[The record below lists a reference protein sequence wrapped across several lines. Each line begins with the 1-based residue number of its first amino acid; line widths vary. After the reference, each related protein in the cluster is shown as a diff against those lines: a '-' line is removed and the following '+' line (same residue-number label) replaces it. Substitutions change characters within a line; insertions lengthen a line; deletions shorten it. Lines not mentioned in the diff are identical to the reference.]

1 MTFEDDDDD
10 EDDAS
15 SASTSDSSSCATSDD
30 RMLLETK
37 PRVARRRKKD
47 APVPM
52 APPAES
58 LNKKMKKKK
67 KKASLSS
74 LEAALATLP
83 QVQSSDA
90 TKETTSPTR
99 RKKKSAAVADG
110 SPVKKSTV
118 KDKQPITTKSSYN
131 TESSPSSTREA
142 GTTTNAAA
150 AHGSPPTKKKKE
162 KALLSSMDGPG
173 ETAAAKQPEV
183 EDVSPRQATKD
194 VKKPK
199 KKAAAASAAIVKKD
213 EGNARMPTEAA
224 KKNKK
229 KTTKQQESIMPN
241 SNSLP
246 KRPQTAPTV
255 CKKKVTLS
263 SDDDSSVENAY
274 VVPSK
279 TPPPISPQAKSKFA
293 FASSDDDDS
302 WSDSSDS
309 SHERKKRRAWRH
321 QPAAKEDDPSRLG
334 NAEESHAPDNLEP
347 HSLPEQNQNSDDSDS
362 SSDGDD
368 SGLPMEPR
376 RNERRGDAMAA
387 WSVPPRT
394 LSGESTDS
402 EPPFPLDLRPG
413 RRQVIRSMSLGSTDG
428 SEAPFSQNSRPGQLS
443 RSISNGT
450 TDSEPP
456 FPLSLRPGGGPPRM
470 DSGNSTDTEPPFS
483 FGLQRGAPAR
493 FNSNSSSSDSEP
505 PFPLGLRPGASIGQQ
520 QAFGDDGRP
529 DDRPD
534 DDRTGGRIVRP
545 PSTTFSAESTDS
557 EPPFSL
563 SLRPGAPAK
572 EKPTA
577 PAGELPDWATAGNA
591 ILRPLSKTVSAEST
605 DSEPP
610 FSLTLRP
617 VAPAK
622 GIASIPAE
630 EYSDGTSA
638 AFDPTYG
645 PECGARLHQSEAR
658 KSKPLVPC
666 PSYVPSCQDPADV
679 AKYLGRELFS
689 TESKP
694 SDIASFK
701 EGNASCSETGRQLM
715 DGLALTG
722 ANARIGSCHEIG
734 KPQRRA
740 SVGSTCTG
748 RTIGSLF
755 YGFQEGACGHT
766 AQGLNE
772 PHFATEVKLRPVVSD
787 IKPKKKKRSRRRES
801 YLFKDLQRFAKKA
814 AKEIQSDDEGVSD
827 DGVSDYEALSDD
839 DGRNEFCGDQ
849 SLNLHDAI
857 DHSESQVSASG
868 PGPEFHQST
877 PVMPLHTAIGG
888 ASIVNDPITPRFEEI
903 RRKFLRETAKNH
915 ETGIRSPGRRH
926 SSLIATQGQGIESPS
941 RRHST
946 IATDVPSLV
955 LQNDDSQGFDE
966 VENSREIEKTDQRL
980 RQVPDRAPSVSLSNV
995 ISLKDRIKLL
1005 SLDDTKGH
1013 VKAGERT
1020 SSEQASPLKNRFPI
1034 KLTNDHTTSHGN
1046 SIEGPVSSA
1055 MDALL
1060 SPRKTFTSKPSI
1072 NRPYGAQT
1080 VNDRVQQV
1088 HVKADKPCFKQSMG
1102 NIPPSS
1108 SSQPTKS
1115 DKATIWQQNKKN
1127 IVDNN
1132 NDSLE
1137 NLRVMAEA
1145 LQQEIDEADN
1155 NNDPSPNSEAD
1166 DAETSDNDRFDAS
1179 INAGNGLGQCSS
1191 TKNNQVSTKA
1201 EDDDKSL
1208 ESTISYDVQ
1217 DVFFSQQRKLALQR
1231 ARAERSGGG
1240 KLGDRLK
1247 FLQSS

>member
-1 MTFEDDDDD
+1 MTFEDDDEDD
-10 EDDAS
+10 ES

-52 APPAES
+52 APQAES

-67 KKASLSS
+67 KKASSS

-83 QVQSSDA
+83 QVHSSDA
-90 TKETTSPTR
+90 TKDTAVSPTR
-99 RKKKSAAVADG
+99 RKKKSAVVADG

-118 KDKQPITTKSSYN
+118 KDKKPITNKSSYN
-131 TESSPSSTREA
+131 TEPPLSSTREA
-142 GTTTNAAA
+142 GTTNNAAA

-162 KALLSSMDGPG
+162 KALVSSMDGPG

-183 EDVSPRQATKD
+183 EDVSPRHATKD

-199 KKAAAASAAIVKKD
+199 KKAAAAAAAAAAFVKKD

-224 KKNKK
+224 NKNKK
-229 KTTKQQESIMPN
+229 KTTTKQQESLVPK

-255 CKKKVTLS
+255 CKKKAMLS

-274 VVPSK
+274 SIPSK

-293 FASSDDDDS
+293 FASSDDDDDDS

-309 SHERKKRRAWRH
+309 SDERKKRRAWRH
-321 QPAAKEDDPSRLG
+321 QPAAKEADPSRLG

-347 HSLPEQNQNSDDSDS
+347 HLLPEQNQNSDDSDS

-376 RNERRGDAMAA
+376 RNERHGDAMAA

-394 LSGESTDS
+394 LSSGSTDS

-413 RRQVIRSMSLGSTDG
+413 QRRVVRSMSLGSTDG
-428 SEAPFSQNSRPGQLS
+428 SEPPFSLNLRPGQLS

-456 FPLSLRPGGGPPRM
+456 FPLSLRPGGGPPRT
-470 DSGNSTDTEPPFS
+470 DSGNSTDSEPPFS
-483 FGLQRGAPAR
+483 FGLQRGVPAR

-534 DDRTGGRIVRP
+534 DDRTGGKIVRP
-545 PSTTFSAESTDS
+545 PSKTFSAESTDS

-572 EKPTA
+572 GKPTA

-610 FSLTLRP
+610 LSLRLRP
-617 VAPAK
+617 GAPAK
-622 GIASIPAE
+622 GIDSIPAE
-630 EYSDGTSA
+630 EYPDGTSA

-645 PECGARLHQSEAR
+645 TECGARLHHSEAR
-658 KSKPLVPC
+658 KSKPTVPC
-666 PSYVPSCQDPADV
+666 PSYVPSSQDPADV

-694 SDIASFK
+694 SDIAFFK
-701 EGNASCSETGRQLM
+701 EGNASCSETGRHLM
-715 DGLALTG
+715 DGLALTD
-722 ANARIGSCHEIG
+722 ANARIGSCNDIG

-787 IKPKKKKRSRRRES
+787 TKPKKKKRSRRRES
-801 YLFKDLQRFAKKA
+801 YLFKDLQRFAKKT

-839 DGRNEFCGDQ
+839 DGRDEFCGDQ

-877 PVMPLHTAIGG
+877 PVIPLHTAIGG

-915 ETGIRSPGRRH
+915 ETGDRSPGRRH

-946 IATDVPSLV
+946 IATDVPSLAF
-955 LQNDDSQGFDE
+955 QN
-966 VENSREIEKTDQRL
+966 EK
-980 RQVPDRAPSVSLSNV
+980 RQ
-995 ISLKDRIKLL
+995 
-1005 SLDDTKGH
+1005 
-1013 VKAGERT
+1013 
-1020 SSEQASPLKNRFPI
+1020 
-1034 KLTNDHTTSHGN
+1034 
-1046 SIEGPVSSA
+1046 
-1055 MDALL
+1055 
-1060 SPRKTFTSKPSI
+1060 I
-1072 NRPYGAQT
+1072 NG
-1080 VNDRVQQV
+1080 
-1088 HVKADKPCFKQSMG
+1088 
-1102 NIPPSS
+1102 
-1108 SSQPTKS
+1108 
-1115 DKATIWQQNKKN
+1115 
-1127 IVDNN
+1127 
-1132 NDSLE
+1132 
-1137 NLRVMAEA
+1137 
-1145 LQQEIDEADN
+1145 
-1155 NNDPSPNSEAD
+1155 
-1166 DAETSDNDRFDAS
+1166 
-1179 INAGNGLGQCSS
+1179 
-1191 TKNNQVSTKA
+1191 
-1201 EDDDKSL
+1201 
-1208 ESTISYDVQ
+1208 
-1217 DVFFSQQRKLALQR
+1217 
-1231 ARAERSGGG
+1231 
-1240 KLGDRLK
+1240 
-1247 FLQSS
+1247 